1 MDWQR
6 LRKSPNIAIVG
17 STSLLG
23 KELQE
28 MLENRGRSIGRLT
41 LLETEE
47 YAGLLQEFAGEIQ
60 ITQVISPDAFD
71 DVDIAFFTCSP
82 EIMQSYVAS
91 GAKFPDLTIDLTQAG
106 REGMVV
112 LWGRGGADRTPH
124 DISAAR
130 ALKGQLYFVNPHPA
144 AIVIGRLLSAL
155 HKKFVVNSA
164 AITVL
169 QPASERGNPGVD
181 ELQEQTVNLLNFQ
194 EFETKVFNAQLAFNI
209 LSGQEASARIEARI
223 VQQLDEILGKT
234 FPKPMITA
242 VQAPVFHSHAF
253 SMFIQLLDAPGA
265 EEVSAHLRSNPR
277 FLTAA
282 PTGGPSPVSVV
293 GTDTIHIGRVHR
305 VNQDNTFAL
314 WVVADNLRLAASNA
328 LETADFVVVAQAL
341 QA

>member
-130 ALKGQLYFVNPHPA
+130 ALKGT
-144 AIVIGRLLSAL
+144 LLCE
-155 HKKFVVNSA
+155 
-164 AITVL
+164 
-169 QPASERGNPGVD
+169 P
-181 ELQEQTVNLLNFQ
+181 
-194 EFETKVFNAQLAFNI
+194 
-209 LSGQEASARIEARI
+209 
-223 VQQLDEILGKT
+223 
-234 FPKPMITA
+234 
-242 VQAPVFHSHAF
+242 
-253 SMFIQLLDAPGA
+253 APGSDRHRA
-265 EEVSAHLRSNPR
+265 SFIGASQEVCRELRGDNSSSAGIRTRQS
-277 FLTAA
+277 
-282 PTGGPSPVSVV
+282 GSG
-293 GTDTIHIGRVHR
+293 
-305 VNQDNTFAL
+305 
-314 WVVADNLRLAASNA
+314 
-328 LETADFVVVAQAL
+328 
-341 QA
+341 